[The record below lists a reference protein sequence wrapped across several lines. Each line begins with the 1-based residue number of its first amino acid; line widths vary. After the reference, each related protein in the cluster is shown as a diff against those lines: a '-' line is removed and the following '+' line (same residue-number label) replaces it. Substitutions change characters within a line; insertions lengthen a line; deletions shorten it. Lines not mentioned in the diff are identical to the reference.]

1 MKRLDGLAR
10 MDARAKR
17 DILLIGHSQTILIIN
32 SFILLLNTQHGH
44 ELLNLCLKNSL
55 LYTLI
60 GL

>member
-1 MKRLDGLAR
+1 